1 MQLAVY
7 ISSIIQQTVAIGSY
21 GGGGT
26 LGFTVWPKFAC
37 GITVFIICNV
47 SSLVFERLALIHVRI
62 VCANTGQID
71 LIKLIKNSEGFQG
84 GAPP

>member
-1 MQLAVY
+1 
-7 ISSIIQQTVAIGSY
+7 
-21 GGGGT
+21 

-37 GITVFIICNV
+37 SITVFIICNV